1 LRDELWEA
9 AKEEEMKIPWK
20 AANEESP
27 IPEEHYQERFWRQRL
42 DRIGLDMVNKE
53 FLDIEFKRT
62 RDARS
67 NYVERA
73 TSVAQEQ
80 YTSVLTGLQAV
91 GQVKGWKVQQI
102 VFEGGTCGSVHV
114 ESFNKNMK
122 ALGVLESQWD
132 PTCKKLVRRL
142 LEEQDKV
149 LRSYF
154 AQKGGARSQGG
165 GRDSWQGSGTCQ

>member
-1 LRDELWEA
+1 MILA
-9 AKEEEMKIPWK
+9 AETGRNLT
-20 AANEESP
+20 A
-27 IPEEHYQERFWRQRL
+27 
-42 DRIGLDMVNKE
+42 NKE
-53 FLDIEFKRT
+53 FLAIEFKRT

-73 TSVAQEQ
+73 TAVAQEQ
-80 YTSVLTGLQAV
+80 YTSLLTGLQAV

-102 VFEGGTCGSVHV
+102 VFVGGTCGSVHV

-122 ALGVLESQWD
+122 SLGVLESQWD
-132 PTCKKLVRRL
+132 PICKKLVRRL

-165 GRDSWQGSGTCQ
+165 EGTHDKGREHVKWDMYA